1 MQPQRYLPK
10 KISEVKR
17 TDSRVSVMGTVFS
30 AGENVF
36 GIEDSS
42 GKTEIFSEFPAKVGD
57 LVRVFCTTVDGR
69 LKADAVQSLN
79 GLDLNLYQKVQ
90 ELYRKVGV

>member
-1 MQPQRYLPK
+1 MQPQRYFPK
-10 KISEVKR
+10 KISDVKK
-17 TDSRVSVMGTVFS
+17 TDSRVSVMGTVVS
-30 AGENVF
+30 SGENIF
-36 GIEDSS
+36 EIEDSS

-57 LVRVFCTTVDGR
+57 LVRAFCTTVDGR